1 MIGKLMLVVGST
13 FVLTSSTA
21 TAQTRTFDG
30 EITSG
35 SIIFDVS
42 DFSDDVEFDIS
53 GTGFRLIGSG
63 GDFYNIA
70 AGLICVSAP
79 QPECVRGR
87 TVPLTAVA
95 IGDFFAEGMA
105 IVNGETLSPAYYSG
119 GFQLSGGTV
128 TIPTKG
134 NRKFLRLSAPFSITL
149 EDAGQLRVFVNSSDR
164 GLAVEPWAQ
173 GTLFGSGIAT
183 VYLEKAR
190 FEGQTYY
197 VARRVVYNFG
207 VQ

>member
-53 GTGFRLIGSG
+53 GTGFRLIGGG
-63 GDFYNIA
+63 GDIHRVDPR
-70 AGLICVSAP
+70 LICNST
-79 QPECVRGR
+79 PECVAGR
-87 TVPLTAVA
+87 TVPLVAVA
-95 IGDFFAEGMA
+95 ISDFFAEGIA

-134 NRKFLRLSAPFSITL
+134 NRKFLRLSAPFSITIQQ
-149 EDAGQLRVFVNSSDR
+149 AGQLRVFVNSADR
-164 GLAVEPWAQ
+164 GQAVEPWAQ
-173 GTLFGSGIAT
+173 GALFGSGIAT
-183 VYLEKAR
+183 VFLEKRRLA
-190 FEGQTYY
+190 GQTYY